1 MSPAALG
8 LAAIVALA
16 FTVEA
21 SLGFG
26 ATVVTV
32 ALGSMI
38 LPIDAILPSYV
49 PLNLL
54 MSGYLVAR
62 YRREVD
68 GSLLGRRVLPAVLV
82 GMPLGMLAFSRLD
95 ERLLEVVFGAF
106 VVMLALL
113 ELSSSSTPSKLRKPL
128 PSALGALMLSIGG
141 VAHGAFGTG
150 GPMVVYVLGR
160 ELGDD
165 KARFRATLSVLWLVL
180 NAVLVAS
187 FVVGGKVD
195 AASATT
201 TGLLV
206 APLVLGLFA
215 GEWLHVRIPTAR
227 FRGAVFALLGV
238 VGAALVVRNLG

>member
-82 GMPLGMLAFSRLD
+82 GMPLGMLAFSRFD
-95 ERLLEVVFGAF
+95 ERWLKVAFGAF
-106 VVMLALL
+106 VVLLALL
-113 ELSSSSTPSKLRKPL
+113 ELSSSGTPSKLRKPL
-128 PSALGALMLSIGG
+128 PRALGALMLSIGG

-180 NAVLVAS
+180 NAVQIGRA
-187 FVVGGKVD
+187 
-195 AASATT
+195 
-201 TGLLV
+201 
-206 APLVLGLFA
+206 
-215 GEWLHVRIPTAR
+215 HV
-227 FRGAVFALLGV
+227 
-238 VGAALVVRNLG
+238 

>member
-8 LAAIVALA
+8 LGAIVALA

-82 GMPLGMLAFSRLD
+82 GMPLGMLAFSRFD
-95 ERLLEVVFGAF
+95 ERLLKVAFGAF

-113 ELSSSSTPSKLRKPL
+113 ELSSAGTPSKLRKPL
-128 PSALGALMLSIGG
+128 PRALGALMLSIGG

-160 ELGDD
+160 ELAGD

-215 GEWLHVRIPTAR
+215 GEWLHARIPASR

-238 VGAALVVRNLG
+238 VGATLVVRNLG

>member
-68 GSLLGRRVLPAVLV
+68 ASLLGRRVLPAVLL
-82 GMPLGMLAFSRLD
+82 GMPLGMLAFSRFD
-95 ERLLEVVFGAF
+95 ERWLKVAFGAF

-113 ELSSSSTPSKLRKPL
+113 ELASARTPSELRRPL
-128 PSALGALMLSIGG
+128 PRGLALGMLSLGG

-206 APLVLGLFA
+206 PPLALGLLL
-215 GEWLHVRIPTAR
+215 GEWLHARIPAAR

-238 VGAALVVRNLG
+238 VGAALVVRNLS